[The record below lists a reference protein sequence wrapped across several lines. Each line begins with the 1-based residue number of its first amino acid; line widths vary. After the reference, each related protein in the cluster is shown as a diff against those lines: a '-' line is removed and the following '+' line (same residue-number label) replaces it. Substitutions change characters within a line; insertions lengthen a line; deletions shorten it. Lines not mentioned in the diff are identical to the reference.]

1 MEEDRKTL
9 QEAIVDSRMKRNY
22 FEQERVRGLLLA
34 FREFAHR
41 ARSAADARVHSRCPI
56 IQSEFNVA
64 HFLFC
69 VGMFFS
75 LSLARARSQDMV
87 QQFYDI
93 VHQDVVDTQA
103 KVRNTES
110 EMERMQDA
118 HRNDIRVRRRA

>member
-1 MEEDRKTL
+1 
-9 QEAIVDSRMKRNY
+9 
-22 FEQERVRGLLLA
+22 
-34 FREFAHR
+34 
-41 ARSAADARVHSRCPI
+41 
-56 IQSEFNVA
+56 
-64 HFLFC
+64 
-69 VGMFFS
+69 MFFS